1 MPGRPSA
8 EWPVGCRPTRGV
20 GDEMA
25 KILVAED
32 EKQIADM
39 IAFKL
44 TNSGHQVIRAQDGE
58 QAVTLAASQLPDLI
72 LLDAMMP
79 GLSGFE
85 VLRRLKADPALRAV
99 PVIMVTA
106 KGHERDVLSGL
117 RGGAVDYVVKPFSLK
132 ELAARVDLALR
143 KEPPATAS

>member
-1 MPGRPSA
+1 
-8 EWPVGCRPTRGV
+8 
-20 GDEMA
+20 MA

-58 QAVTLAASQLPDLI
+58 QAMKLARLEIPDLI
-72 LLDAMMP
+72 MLDAMMP

-85 VLRRLKADPALRAV
+85 VLRRLKIDSELRSV

-106 KGHERDVLSGL
+106 KGHERDVLNGL

-132 ELAARVDLALR
+132 ELAARVELALGKDR
-143 KEPPATAS
+143 PPTTP

>member
-1 MPGRPSA
+1 
-8 EWPVGCRPTRGV
+8 
-20 GDEMA
+20 MA
-25 KILVAED
+25 KILIAED

-44 TNSGHQVIRAQDGE
+44 TNGGHQVIRAQDGD
-58 QAVTLAASQLPDLI
+58 QAVSLAASELPDLI

-85 VLRRLKADPALRAV
+85 VLRRLKSDPSLRSM
-99 PVIMVTA
+99 PVIIVTA

-143 KEPPATAS
+143 REPPATAS

>member
-1 MPGRPSA
+1 
-8 EWPVGCRPTRGV
+8 
-20 GDEMA
+20 MA

-39 IAFKL
+39 ISFKL
-44 TNSGHQVIRAQDGE
+44 TNGGHQVVRAQDGE
-58 QAVTLAASQLPDLI
+58 QAIILATRERPELI

-79 GLSGFE
+79 GLNGFE
-85 VLRRLKADPALRAV
+85 VLRRLKADSTLRSV

-117 RGGAVDYVVKPFSLK
+117 RGGAVDYIVKPFSLK
-132 ELAARVDLALR
+132 ELSARVELALR
-143 KEPPATAS
+143 KEPPATTV

>member
-1 MPGRPSA
+1 
-8 EWPVGCRPTRGV
+8 
-20 GDEMA
+20 MA

-32 EKQIADM
+32 DKQIADM
-39 IAFKL
+39 ITFKL
-44 TNSGHQVIRAQDGE
+44 TNGGHQVIRAQDGE
-58 QAVTLAASQLPDLI
+58 EAVVLAARERPDLI

-79 GLSGFE
+79 GLNGFE
-85 VLRRLKADPALRAV
+85 VLRRLKGDPALRAV
-99 PVIMVTA
+99 PVMMVTA
-106 KGHERDVLSGL
+106 KGNERDVLGGL

>member
-1 MPGRPSA
+1 
-8 EWPVGCRPTRGV
+8 
-20 GDEMA
+20 MA

-44 TNSGHQVIRAQDGE
+44 TNSGHEVIRAQDGE
-58 QAVTLAASQLPDLI
+58 QAMKLAKRDIPDLI
-72 LLDAMMP
+72 MLDAMMP
-79 GLSGFE
+79 GLGGFE
-85 VLRRLKADPALRAV
+85 VLRRLKLDATLRSV

-132 ELAARVDLALR
+132 ELAARVELALG
-143 KEPPATAS
+143 KERPPTVL

>member
-1 MPGRPSA
+1 
-8 EWPVGCRPTRGV
+8 
-20 GDEMA
+20 MA

-32 EKQIADM
+32 DKQIGDM

-44 TNSGHQVIRAQDGE
+44 TNGGHQVVRAEDGE
-58 QAVTLAASQLPDLI
+58 QAATLAASELPDLI

-85 VLRRLKADPALRAV
+85 VLRRLKSNPTLRAV

>member
-1 MPGRPSA
+1 
-8 EWPVGCRPTRGV
+8 
-20 GDEMA
+20 MA

-39 IAFKL
+39 ISFKL
-44 TNSGHQVIRAQDGE
+44 TNGGHQVVRAQDGE
-58 QAVTLAASQLPDLI
+58 QAIAMAVREMPELI

-79 GLSGFE
+79 GLNGFE
-85 VLRRLKADPALRAV
+85 VLRRLKGEPRLRSV

-117 RGGAVDYVVKPFSLK
+117 RGGAVDYIVKPFSLK
-132 ELAARVDLALR
+132 ELSARVELALR
-143 KEPPATAS
+143 KEPPATSA

>member
-1 MPGRPSA
+1 
-8 EWPVGCRPTRGV
+8 
-20 GDEMA
+20 MA

-32 EKQIADM
+32 EKQIGDM

-44 TNSGHQVIRAQDGE
+44 TNGGHQVIRAQDGE
-58 QAVTLAASQLPDLI
+58 QAVTLAASELPDLI

-85 VLRRLKADPALRAV
+85 VLRRLKGDPALRAV

>member
-1 MPGRPSA
+1 
-8 EWPVGCRPTRGV
+8 
-20 GDEMA
+20 MA

-44 TNSGHQVIRAQDGE
+44 TNSGHQVIWASDGD
-58 QAVTLAASQLPDLI
+58 QAVALAAHELPDLI

>member
-1 MPGRPSA
+1 
-8 EWPVGCRPTRGV
+8 
-20 GDEMA
+20 MA
-25 KILVAED
+25 KILIAED

-44 TNSGHQVIRAQDGE
+44 TNGGHQVIRAHDGE
-58 QAVTLAASQLPDLI
+58 QAVTLATREHPDLI

-85 VLRRLKADPALRAV
+85 VLRRLKRDPVLKDIG
-99 PVIMVTA
+99 VIMVTA

-117 RGGAVDYVVKPFSLK
+117 SGGAIDYVVKPFSLK
-132 ELAARVDLALR
+132 ELAARVELALR
-143 KEPPATAS
+143 KEPPSPPPATAA

>member
-1 MPGRPSA
+1 
-8 EWPVGCRPTRGV
+8 
-20 GDEMA
+20 MA

-58 QAVTLAASQLPDLI
+58 QAMKLAKRDTPDLI
-72 LLDAMMP
+72 MLDAMMP
-79 GLSGFE
+79 GIGGFE
-85 VLRRLKADPALRAV
+85 VLRRLKLDSALRSV

-132 ELAARVDLALR
+132 ELAARVELALGR
-143 KEPPATAS
+143 EPPPTTP

>member
-1 MPGRPSA
+1 
-8 EWPVGCRPTRGV
+8 
-20 GDEMA
+20 MA
-25 KILVAED
+25 KILLAED

-39 IAFKL
+39 ISFKL
-44 TNSGHQVIRAQDGE
+44 TNGGHEVVRVADGAQ
-58 QAVTLAASQLPDLI
+58 AIALARVGLPDLI

-85 VLRRLKADPALRAV
+85 VLRQLKADSSLRSI

-117 RGGAVDYVVKPFSLK
+117 RGGAVDYIVKPFSLK
-132 ELAARVDLALR
+132 ELSARVELALR
-143 KEPPATAS
+143 REPPP

>member
-1 MPGRPSA
+1 
-8 EWPVGCRPTRGV
+8 
-20 GDEMA
+20 MA
-25 KILVAED
+25 RILVAED

-44 TNSGHQVIRAQDGE
+44 TNSGHEVIRAQDGE
-58 QAVTLAASQLPDLI
+58 QAMKLAKRDMPDLI
-72 LLDAMMP
+72 MLDAMMP
-79 GLSGFE
+79 GIGGFE
-85 VLRRLKADPALRAV
+85 VLRRLKADSALRSV

-132 ELAARVDLALR
+132 ELAARVELALG
-143 KEPPATAS
+143 KEPPPHNALILS

>member
-1 MPGRPSA
+1 
-8 EWPVGCRPTRGV
+8 
-20 GDEMA
+20 MA

-58 QAVTLAASQLPDLI
+58 QAMKLARDAIPDLI
-72 LLDAMMP
+72 MLDAMMP
-79 GLSGFE
+79 GIGGFE
-85 VLRRLKADPALRAV
+85 VLRRLKADPALRSV

-132 ELAARVDLALR
+132 ELAARVELALGKDR
-143 KEPPATAS
+143 PPTTS

>member
-1 MPGRPSA
+1 
-8 EWPVGCRPTRGV
+8 
-20 GDEMA
+20 MA

-44 TNSGHQVIRAQDGE
+44 TNGGHQVIRAEDGE
-58 QAVTLAASQLPDLI
+58 QAVTLAARELPDLI

-85 VLRRLKADPALRAV
+85 VLRRLKGDPALRAV

>member
-1 MPGRPSA
+1 
-8 EWPVGCRPTRGV
+8 V
-20 GDEMA
+20 A
-25 KILVAED
+25 KILLAED

-44 TNSGHQVIRAQDGE
+44 GNSGHQIVRAQDGE
-58 QAVTLAASQLPDLI
+58 QAVALAGREQPDLI

-85 VLRRLKADPALRAV
+85 VLRRLKGDTTMRSI

-117 RGGAVDYVVKPFSLK
+117 RGGAIDYIVKPFSLK
-132 ELAARVDLALR
+132 ELSARVELALR
-143 KEPPATAS
+143 KEPPKPA

>member
-1 MPGRPSA
+1 
-8 EWPVGCRPTRGV
+8 
-20 GDEMA
+20 MA

-32 EKQIADM
+32 DKQIGDM

-44 TNSGHQVIRAQDGE
+44 TNGGHQVIRAEDGE
-58 QAVTLAASQLPDLI
+58 QAVTLAARELPDLI

-85 VLRRLKADPALRAV
+85 VLRRLKSDPALRAV

>member
-1 MPGRPSA
+1 
-8 EWPVGCRPTRGV
+8 
-20 GDEMA
+20 MA

-39 IAFKL
+39 ISFKL
-44 TNSGHQVIRAQDGE
+44 TNGGHKVIRAQDGD
-58 QAVTLAASQLPDLI
+58 QAIAMAAKELPDLI

-79 GLSGFE
+79 GLNGFE
-85 VLRRLKADPALRAV
+85 VLRRLKGDPALRSV

-117 RGGAVDYVVKPFSLK
+117 RGGAADYVVKPFSLK
-132 ELAARVDLALR
+132 ELAARVELALR
-143 KEPPATAS
+143 REPPATAS

>member
-1 MPGRPSA
+1 
-8 EWPVGCRPTRGV
+8 
-20 GDEMA
+20 MA

-58 QAVTLAASQLPDLI
+58 QAMKLAKRDIPDLI
-72 LLDAMMP
+72 MLDAMMP
-79 GLSGFE
+79 GLGGFE
-85 VLRRLKADPALRAV
+85 VLRRLKLDATLRSV

-132 ELAARVDLALR
+132 ELAARVELALG
-143 KEPPATAS
+143 KEQPPTTP

>member
-1 MPGRPSA
+1 
-8 EWPVGCRPTRGV
+8 
-20 GDEMA
+20 MA
-25 KILVAED
+25 RILVVED
-32 EKQIADM
+32 EKQIGDM

-44 TNSGHQVIRAQDGE
+44 SNGGHQVIRALDGE
-58 QAVTLAASQLPDLI
+58 QAVTLATRELPDLI

-79 GLSGFE
+79 GLNGFE
-85 VLRRLKADPALRAV
+85 VLRRLKSDPILRTV

>member
-1 MPGRPSA
+1 
-8 EWPVGCRPTRGV
+8 
-20 GDEMA
+20 MA

-44 TNSGHQVIRAQDGE
+44 TNSGHEVIRAQDGE
-58 QAVTLAASQLPDLI
+58 QAMKLAKRDIPDLI
-72 LLDAMMP
+72 MLDAMMP
-79 GLSGFE
+79 GLGGFE
-85 VLRRLKADPALRAV
+85 VLRRLKLDATLRSV

-132 ELAARVDLALR
+132 ELAARVELALG
-143 KEPPATAS
+143 KERPPPTVL

>member
-1 MPGRPSA
+1 
-8 EWPVGCRPTRGV
+8 
-20 GDEMA
+20 MA

-44 TNSGHQVIRAQDGE
+44 TNSGHQVIWAQDGD
-58 QAVTLAASQLPDLI
+58 QAVALAAHELPDLI

-106 KGHERDVLSGL
+106 KGHERDVLRGL

-143 KEPPATAS
+143 KKPPATAS